1 MALSYQKSVD
11 DRQPYGSYRIDV
23 HSLKAGRRMT
33 LFGKAALCQ
42 FIDLEADAE
51 VTDICERPLIIPGLR
66 PRKVVDFWAL
76 CGGVPTFHILMRPST
91 HRDESSWTI
100 AYEQF
105 LLWAAENGAA
115 VIEKDPAGFDEHRIR
130 YDNWSMIL
138 QHVISH
144 RGQLTEHVFDLCDE
158 AIAETMTLGKIE
170 NGMGDL
176 DAMLVRAAVFSL
188 LMRGSL
194 KCASIDTSPISCGT
208 KLERV

>member
-1 MALSYQKSVD
+1 MALTYQTSAD

-33 LFGKAALCQ
+33 LYGKAALCQ

-51 VTDICERPLIIPGLR
+51 VTDLCERPLVVPGLR
-66 PRKVVDFWAL
+66 PRKAVDFWAL
-76 CGGVPTFHILMRPST
+76 CGGVPTLYVLIRPST
-91 HRDESSWTI
+91 RREESSWTI

-105 LLWAAENGAA
+105 LRWAAENGAA
-115 VIEKDPAGFDEHRIR
+115 VVEKNPADFDEHRIR

-144 RGQLTEHVFDLCDE
+144 RGQLTDHVFDLCDE
-158 AIAETMTLGKIE
+158 AIAETVTLGTIE

-194 KCASIDTSPISCGT
+194 KCAAIDTSPINGRT
-208 KLERV
+208 ELARV